1 MKRAPCR
8 IDRRLVI
15 VLVLSSL
22 AAAVARPAL
31 AEDGILVS
39 GTGEALVKPNQL
51 EIYLTAAGEAELGS
65 DAVVKYQQAINRAL
79 EAFEG
84 LKFPNLKLEPR
95 GLGVSTSGMT
105 PAAAA
110 RIGMEPGQVPGA
122 QVVMSRSLRVAV
134 DGIDKLSDEELIK
147 LVSKLID
154 TARDMGMHASAAETS
169 AAMEELAA
177 QQVPQPAVQFVAE
190 NVEKPREAAYRQAFE
205 RARQRAER
213 LAAIA
218 GVKLG
223 EVKSVE
229 EVRDG
234 AADET
239 VQEAYLAAVYGSTGQ
254 TRRGDVRV
262 SSPKFSEIPVVVT
275 LRVRFAIAPG
285 AKP

>member
-1 MKRAPCR
+1 MSN
-8 IDRRLVI
+8 V
-15 VLVLSSL
+15 
-22 AAAVARPAL
+22 AAAERAV

-65 DAVVKYQQAINRAL
+65 DAVVKYQHAISRAL

-95 GLGVSTSGMT
+95 GLGVSTSGVT

-110 RIGMEPGQVPGA
+110 RMGVEAGQAPGA
-122 QVVMSRSLRVAV
+122 QVVLSRSLRVV
-134 DGIDKLSDEELIK
+134 VGGIDKLSDEELIK

-154 TARDMGMHASAAETS
+154 TARDMGIHASATETS

-177 QQVPQPAVQFVAE
+177 EQGPQPAVQFIAE
-190 NVEKPREAAYRQAFE
+190 NVEKPREVAYRQAFE
-205 RARQRAER
+205 RARQRAQQ
-213 LAAIA
+213 LATIT

-229 EVRDG
+229 EIRDG

-239 VQEAYLAAVYGSTGQ
+239 LQEAYLAGIYGSTGQ
-254 TRRGDVRV
+254 NRRGDTRA

-285 AKP
+285 AK